1 MGLRLIETVQEF
13 PSPHSEELQRF
24 AQVSFGVETSLEK
37 RKWEFTRWVLQNGFA
52 DINNAVKTA
61 LQRLFV
67 FKTIELRLLNG
78 EAFDVKQFEEELR
91 RKVNE
96 FHHPHPRGEDQLT
109 ISRALTV
116 PKGIAVIS
124 QRP

>member
-1 MGLRLIETVQEF
+1 MTTLNRNYVAAPLHYLVSNAQNNVLMGLRLIETVQEF

-52 DINNAVKTA
+52 EINNAVKTA

-96 FHHPHPRGEDQLT
+96 
-109 ISRALTV
+109 
-116 PKGIAVIS
+116 
-124 QRP
+124 